1 MKACHSSRRAISAF
15 IHRAATAKK
24 SMKSRTKTKNQ
35 SRKLKN
41 EGKITD
47 YFNQLFYI
55 SHESLQKV
63 QSYFFGTSGRV
74 NSGGKKCSLQL
85 HLGPRVP

>member
-47 YFNQLFYI
+47 YFNSFLSINCSTFLMNLFKR
-55 SHESLQKV
+55 SKA
-63 QSYFFGTSGRV
+63 TS
-74 NSGGKKCSLQL
+74 
-85 HLGPRVP
+85 LGPLEE